1 MKLTISNSNN
11 GDILAIDFPSS
22 LTIEDLKAY
31 LEVETNIP
39 PSSQTLIHNSKALV
53 DSKKTLEESGI
64 QDDDLI
70 ALSQRSQSSQTP
82 MPQQASSSPNT
93 QNTNQPTS
101 FDQNPQL
108 DSTIEGMRLQAL
120 LNPMA
125 LEQMRSINPG
135 LHSSINNPT
144 QFREAFLQTAQA
156 MQNPTRRNEDELRR
170 LEADPDD
177 PANQARI
184 MEIIRQQQID
194 ENLQLAAD
202 ISPESFVPVSMLYI
216 KLRIKGTS
224 IYALVDS
231 GAAHTIISSEIAEKC
246 GLSNLIDTRYI
257 TEARGVGKQT
267 SKGRIHSAPVSIGDS
282 NADIPCSFTVSD
294 CNVDCLFGLDMLKR
308 HKCSIDLSKNALVIG
323 DIETQFLS
331 ELEIEKH
338 IKPMDR

>member
-1 MKLTISNSNN
+1 MKLTITNMATN
-11 GDILAIDFPSS
+11 DILAIDFPSS

-31 LEVETNIP
+31 IEVETNIAT
-39 PSSQTLIHNSKALV
+39 SSQILIHNSKSLV
-53 DSKKTLEESGI
+53 DAKKTLEDVGI
-64 QDDDLI
+64 KDDDLI
-70 ALSQRSQSSQTP
+70 VLQTLAKRQQTQSP
-82 MPQQASSSPNT
+82 A
-93 QNTNQPTS
+93 QNTGS
-101 FDQNPQL
+101 SNPQNSFPQAHEL
-108 DSTIEGMRLQAL
+108 DSNIEAMRLQAL
-120 LNPMA
+120 QNPMA
-125 LEQMRSINPG
+125 LEQMKSINPG
-135 LHSSINNPT
+135 LHSSINDPAR
-144 QFREAFLQTAQA
+144 FKDAFLQAAQA
-156 MQNPTRRNEDELRR
+156 MQNPSRQNEEELRR
-170 LEADPDD
+170 LEANPDD

-216 KLRIKGTS
+216 KLRIKGTD

-246 GLSNLIDTRYI
+246 GLLNLIDKRYI
-257 TEARGVGKQT
+257 TEARGVGTQT
-267 SKGRIHSAPVSIGDS
+267 SKGRIHSAPVSIGES
-282 NADIPCSFTVSD
+282 NRDIPCSFTVLD

-323 DIETQFLS
+323 DMETQFLS